1 MVTDLLRVHNV
12 DQHNSL
18 GPTVCTH
25 RHPLGGRNFESFS
38 EDPLLTGRLA
48 AQYIGGLQDQGVGA
62 TIKHF
67 AVNEQETKRFTMNA
81 NVSEKALREIYLKPF
96 EIAIKEAKPW
106 ALMTSY
112 NSINGKHADAND
124 VLLQKILRE
133 EWGWR
138 GWVQFLVHCRK
149 IRKLTISLASA
160 CLTGEVPTQRLNR

>member
-1 MVTDLLRVHNV
+1 MVTDLLGVHNV

-18 GPTVCTH
+18 GPTVCPH

-48 AQYIGGLQDQGVGA
+48 SQYIRGLQDQGVGA

-124 VLLQKILRE
+124 VLLQTILRE

-138 GWVQFLVHCRK
+138 GWVQLLVHCHK
-149 IRKLTISLASA
+149 IRKLTISLASV

>member
-1 MVTDLLRVHNV
+1 VVTELLRIHNV
-12 DQHNSL
+12 DQYNSL
-18 GPTVCTH
+18 GPTVCPH

-48 AQYIGGLQDQGVGA
+48 SQYICGLQDQGVGA

-124 VLLQKILRE
+124 ILLQKILRE

-138 GWVQFLVHCRK
+138 G
-149 IRKLTISLASA
+149 
-160 CLTGEVPTQRLNR
+160 

>member
-18 GPTVCTH
+18 GPTVCPH